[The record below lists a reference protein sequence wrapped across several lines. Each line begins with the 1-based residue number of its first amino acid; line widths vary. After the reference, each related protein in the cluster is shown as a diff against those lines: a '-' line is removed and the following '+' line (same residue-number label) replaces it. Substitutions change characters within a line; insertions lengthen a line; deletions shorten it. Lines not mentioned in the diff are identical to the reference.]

1 MSDDALTR
9 LEAMIISL
17 RDQVDSLSD
26 RVESRLAD
34 QQLLLTRMRM
44 ELAQVRS
51 SERSTSR
58 EVASAPAS
66 RQL

>member
-1 MSDDALTR
+1 MSDEARTR

-34 QQLLLTRMRM
+34 QQLLLTRLR
-44 ELAQVRS
+44 LDVAQLKS
-51 SERSTSR
+51 SAPR
-58 EVASAPAS
+58 EVASTAPTS
-66 RQL
+66 RRL